1 MGSFADEPDFDL
13 QGEEN
18 EILTVGGFETLPE
31 LDEDVW
37 MVGVV
42 LANHSVSVFGFK
54 TVMRDLWQTRN
65 CVDIR
70 HAGQNYFIFKFTS
83 PKDRDLVLKSGP
95 WFFERHMLALN
106 TYDGKGDPSGV
117 PLTQVPFWIQIRGL
131 PTTGRTEA
139 VAKSLGKAFA
149 GFLDWDKSEASKYGS
164 FFRVRAWVR
173 VDAPLRRGH
182 MIAPEKG
189 APLKLRF
196 KYEKLINFCYR
207 CGRMDH
213 VQKECGFEIPAGG
226 APFGPWLRADG
237 DRYLIPRWRPGGE
250 RARDVRGEDL
260 TGIGEGL
267 EGGGEVV
274 RVEGER
280 VQGEGSGEGS
290 TVGEGKGSDGVGAS
304 EASSEG
310 PRVEGGGGEKG
321 EGGEPGKEGRLKT
334 TGAGC
339 AAKVGNG
346 RSSGGIVFNSPPI
359 RGLRGGGRRG
369 GTRGGASRLAGGD
382 REYMGKDLLGRKRP
396 CTPTSSGG
404 KISPP
409 LKKTSTDI
417 GLGSA
422 AAAEQ
427 PRPPQ

>member
-1 MGSFADEPDFDL
+1 MGSFSDEPDFDL

-18 EILTVGGFETLPE
+18 VILTVGGFETLPE

-42 LANHSVSVFGFK
+42 LANHPVSVFGFK
-54 TVMRDLWQTRN
+54 TVMRELWQSRN

-70 HAGQNYFIFKFTS
+70 HAGQNYFIFKFTT

-95 WFFERHMLALN
+95 WFFERHTLALN
-106 TYDGKGDPSGV
+106 TYDGKGDPSSV
-117 PLTQVPFWIQIRGL
+117 PLTKVPFGIQIRGL
-131 PTTGRTEA
+131 SSTGRTEV
-139 VAKSLGKAFA
+139 VAKSLGNAFV

-173 VDAPLRRGH
+173 VDVPLRRGK

-189 APLKLRF
+189 EPLKLSF
-196 KYEKLINFCYR
+196 KYEKLINFCYK

-213 VQKECGFEIPAGG
+213 VQKDCGFEVPAGG
-226 APFGPWLRADG
+226 AAFGPWLRADG

-250 RARDVRGEDL
+250 RARDARGEDF
-260 TGIGEGL
+260 TGIGSE
-267 EGGGEVV
+267 
-274 RVEGER
+274 
-280 VQGEGSGEGS
+280 
-290 TVGEGKGSDGVGAS
+290 GVGAS
-304 EASSEG
+304 DASSEVL
-310 PRVEGGGGEKG
+310 RAEGVDGKKG
-321 EGGEPGKEGRLKT
+321 EGGGQGKEERVKFS
-334 TGAGC
+334 GAGSV
-339 AAKVGNG
+339 AKVGYG
-346 RSSGGIVFNSPPI
+346 RPSGGIVFNSPPI
-359 RGLRGGGRRG
+359 CGLRGGGRRG
-369 GTRGGASRLAGGD
+369 GARGGVSRLTGGD
-382 REYMGKDLLGRKRP
+382 REYVGKDLLGRKRP

-409 LKKTSTDI
+409 LKKTSSDI
-417 GLGSA
+417 GLGST